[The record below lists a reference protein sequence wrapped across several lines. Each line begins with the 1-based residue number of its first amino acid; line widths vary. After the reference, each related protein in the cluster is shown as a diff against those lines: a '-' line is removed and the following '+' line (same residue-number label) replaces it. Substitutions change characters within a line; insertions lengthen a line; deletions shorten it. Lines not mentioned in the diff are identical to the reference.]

1 MSADTILRTAAAL
14 ALALLVAYAGRLAAR
29 ALRQPEVI
37 GEITGGLLIGPL
49 IIALA
54 GRGGLATLFGP
65 PVLGVLRLL
74 GQIGLVL
81 FLVQVAHEL
90 RRSADRSRV
99 RAAGWVAAGAFLP
112 ALAAGL
118 AFAGILMA
126 GGDPG
131 LRGHAPAPAFL
142 LLVAVS
148 LTVTAVPVLARILA
162 DRGMLGSLPGTL
174 SMSAAVV
181 IDAITWPILA
191 VAIGL
196 STGRMSGALVAL
208 AVLAIGLGVALV
220 LARLLA
226 GRSVARYSRLVAVG
240 IAVVA
245 FGAAETTERFGVTT
259 IFGAFLIGLAIPAD
273 GGWDRAVGRLSWA
286 SSKLMPIFFV
296 VTGVLVFTAPLGSL
310 PWLIIPLV
318 LVLAMAGKIGGGY
331 LGARLGGHPPPVGAR
346 IGILMNTRGLT
357 EIIVLQAGFSAGVL
371 PPALYLVLL
380 VMALVTTA
388 LTGPLL
394 SWMARREARSPVEA
408 A

>member
-1 MSADTILRTAAAL
+1 MNGDTILRTAAAL

-29 ALRQPEVI
+29 ALWQPEVI

-49 IIALA
+49 VIALA
-54 GRGGLATLFGP
+54 GRGGLATLFGQ

-74 GQIGLVL
+74 GQVGLVL

-90 RRSADRSRV
+90 RRSADRRRL
-99 RAAGWVAAGAFLP
+99 RAAGWVAAGAFVP

-126 GGDPG
+126 AGDPG

-162 DRGMLGSLPGTL
+162 DRGMLRSVPGTL

-181 IDAITWPILA
+181 IDAVTWPILA

-208 AVLAIGLGVALV
+208 AVLVVGLGVAV
-220 LARLLA
+220 LLGRLLA
-226 GRSVARYSRLVAVG
+226 GWSVTRYARLAAVG

-259 IFGAFLIGLAIPAD
+259 IFGAFLIGLAIPTTD
-273 GGWDRAVGRLSWA
+273 GWDRAVNSLSWA

-310 PWLIIPLV
+310 PWAVIPLV

-331 LGARLGGHPPPVGAR
+331 LGARLGGHPPAVGR
-346 IGILMNTRGLT
+346 QIGILMNTRGLT

-380 VMALVTTA
+380 LMALVTTA

-394 SWMARREARSPVEA
+394 SWTARREPSFLLEA
-408 A
+408 P